1 MPSSRAKAIA
11 NIIRGANNTISISA
25 ISGLTNSATTDT
37 TSASNIS
44 SGTLAFAR
52 LPSLYLGTTAIQNS
66 SGAQSLAG
74 VSTVSLNGSTSGAT
88 VFAASATASGTI
100 TFPAVTGTV
109 ITSADSGTVSST
121 MLATSG
127 VTAGTYNN
135 VTVNTK
141 GLVTAASN
149 TSYLTGNQSISLSGD
164 ASGTGTTSIAV
175 TLASTGV
182 TAGTYN
188 NVTVNA
194 KGLVTAA
201 SNTSYLTGNQSIT
214 LSGDASGTG
223 TTSIAVTLASTAV
236 SAGSYTNA
244 NITVDAKGRIT
255 AASNGSAGGVT
266 SITGTANQITASA
279 STGAITLSLPQ
290 SIATTS
296 SVTFSSLTATTI
308 TETSSVA
315 LKENILPI
323 TNAIDK
329 LLNLQAYTYNRKN
342 STTIEPGLLAE
353 EVYSVIPEIVTLD
366 ENKNPIGINYT
377 KLSVYLLEA
386 FKELI
391 NSIKKG

>member
-1 MPSSRAKAIA
+1 MTSRAKAIA
-11 NIIRGANNTISISA
+11 KLIRGANNTITTA
-25 ISGLTNSATTDT
+25 VISGLTDSATTNT
-37 TSASNIS
+37 TNASNIS

-66 SGAQSLAG
+66 SGSQALAG
-74 VSTVSLNGSTSGAT
+74 LSTVSLNGSTSGAT

-141 GLVTAASN
+141 GLVTSASN

-164 ASGTGTTSIAV
+164 ASGSGTTSIAV
-175 TLASTGV
+175 TLA
-182 TAGTYN
+182 
-188 NVTVNA
+188 
-194 KGLVTAA
+194 
-201 SNTSYLTGNQSIT
+201 NTT
-214 LSGDASGTG
+214 
-223 TTSIAVTLASTAV
+223 V

-255 AASNGSAGGVT
+255 TASNGSAGGVT
-266 SITGTANQITASA
+266 SITGTSNQITASA

-308 TETSSVA
+308 TETSSVT
-315 LKENILPI
+315 LKENIVPI
-323 TNAIDK
+323 SNTLNIIEK
-329 LLNLQAYTYNRKN
+329 LQGYTYNRIG
-342 STTIEPGLLAE
+342 STNIEPGLLAE
-353 EVYSVIPEIVTLD
+353 EVYAVIPEIVVL
-366 ENKNPIGINYT
+366 ENGKPVGINYT
-377 KLSVYLLEA
+377 KLSIYLLEGI
-386 FKELI
+386 KEILKLV
-391 NSIKKG
+391 KKD

>member
-52 LPSLYLGTTAIQNS
+52 LPSLYIGTTAIQNS

-88 VFAASATASGTI
+88 VFSASATASGTI

-149 TSYLTGNQSISLSGD
+149 TSYLTGNQSITLSGD
-164 ASGTGTTSIAV
+164 ASGSGTTSIAV

-201 SNTSYLTGNQSIT
+201 SNTSYLTGNQSIS
-214 LSGDASGTG
+214 LSGDASGSG

-236 SAGSYTNA
+236 VAGSYTNA

-329 LLNLQAYTYNRKN
+329 LLNLQAYTYNRKD

>member
-135 VTVNTK
+135 VTVNAK